1 MKKIL
6 FIGLLSFLLAAIWQ
20 LPLSYA
26 KPHIEKLAQ
35 GKVSLGETSGSLW
48 RGTAKD
54 VTVNNIPLGKLDWQI
69 QPLKSLLALSLKS
82 DFQLSGD
89 EIKAQG
95 NIAISANKKITLN
108 NTDFEVDAIFINS
121 LQNKAKLSGEI
132 QGKLKY
138 AEIHNKNLPII
149 DGMIDWKEGSL
160 KAPIKLPAGNYNAVI
175 TPESGD
181 LKIKL
186 TSSDAPAELNGDI
199 TLKKN
204 WKYNSNLIVKASDK
218 GLNSMLKFTGK
229 QQADGSFSFKNTGDL
244 SPFIGQ

>member
-26 KPHIEKLAQ
+26 KPHIEKLTQ

-108 NTDFEVDAIFINS
+108 NTDFEVDAVFINS

-149 DGMIDWKEGSL
+149 DGIIDWKEGALNS
-160 KAPIKLPAGNYNAVI
+160 PIKLPAGNYNAII

-199 TLKKN
+199 TLKKD
-204 WKYNSNLIVKASDK
+204 WRYNSNLIVKASDK

-229 QQADGSFSFKNTGDL
+229 QQADGSFAFKNTGDL
-244 SPFIGQ
+244 SPFIGR

>member
-6 FIGLLSFLLAAIWQ
+6 FLGLLSFLLAAVWQ

-26 KPHIEKLAQ
+26 KPHIEKLASGEVKLGQ
-35 GKVSLGETSGSLW
+35 VSGTLW
-48 RGTAKD
+48 QGTAKNL
-54 VTVNNIPLGKLDWQI
+54 TLKNIPLGQLDWQI

-89 EIKAQG
+89 EIKVTG
-95 NIAISANKKITLN
+95 NVAISANKKIILN
-108 NTDFEVDAIFINS
+108 NTDFEIDALFINA

-149 DGMIDWKEGSL
+149 DGVIDWKEGAL
-160 KAPIKLPAGNYNAVI
+160 KSPIKLPAGNYNAVI
-175 TPESGD
+175 TPESDD

-186 TSSDAPAELNGDI
+186 TSTDAPAELNGDI
-199 TLKKN
+199 KLKKD
-204 WKYNSNLIVKASDK
+204 WKYNSNVIVKATDK

-229 QQADGSFSFKNTGDL
+229 QQADGSFAFKNSGDL
-244 SPFIGQ
+244 SPFITK

>member
-6 FIGLLSFLLAAIWQ
+6 FLGLLSFLLAAIWQ

-26 KPHIEKLAQ
+26 KPHIEKLAR
-35 GKVSLGETSGSLW
+35 GDVKLGQTSGTLW
-48 RGTAKD
+48 QGTAKD
-54 VTVNNIPLGKLDWQI
+54 FTVKNIPLGKLDWQI
-69 QPLKSLLALSLKS
+69 NPLKSLLALSLKS

-89 EIKAQG
+89 DIKATG
-95 NIAISANKKITLN
+95 NIAISANKKVILN
-108 NTDFEVDAIFINS
+108 DTDFELDAAFINT

-138 AEIHNKNLPII
+138 AELHNKNLPII
-149 DGMIDWKEGSL
+149 DGIIDWKEGAL
-160 KAPIKLPAGNYNAVI
+160 KSPIKLAAGNYNAII

-199 TLKKN
+199 KLKKD
-204 WKYNSNLIVKASDK
+204 WKYNSNVIVKATDK

-229 QQADGSFSFKNTGDL
+229 QQADGSFAFKNSGDL
-244 SPFIGQ
+244 SPFIEQ